1 MQKRNTPIQ
10 RLLPYP
16 KRSRFKR
23 DVITPARNRRLANN
37 LLFVLIKNPIVV
49 EVTNRVLYRVAQIL
63 FRVPIKQMRNTI
75 TFLIVYPSHPDRWN
89 RVIHHTAKIHFF
101 WQKSEYHR
109 TFAKLMAC
117 NLSHNLIKHY
127 ADHLRL
133 ELSLS
138 ENSVEAYCH
147 DVNLFLQYLES
158 QNEST
163 EIKDIKQATVENF
176 FAYLYDMNIG
186 ASSQARIL
194 SGLKSFWRYLTQESL
209 TEKDPT
215 ELIVSPSMGR
225 HLPEVLSY
233 EEIQKMIDSIDL
245 SQPNGHRNKAMI
257 EVMYGCGLRVS
268 ELIGLQI
275 SNIYKDDGFLRIFGK
290 GSKERLVPIGD
301 SSLKI
306 LFQYIEGA
314 RLHIKPKPKY
324 TDTVF
329 LNSRGTGLT
338 RQTVFLL
345 VKELAERNGIHKT
358 ISPHTFRHSFAT
370 HLLEGGAN
378 LLAVQQM
385 LGHASVS
392 TTEIYTHISD
402 DLLRETLMDFHPRN
416 RS

>member
-1 MQKRNTPIQ
+1 MGNINQ
-10 RLLPYP
+10 
-16 KRSRFKR
+16 
-23 DVITPARNRRLANN
+23 
-37 LLFVLIKNPIVV
+37 
-49 EVTNRVLYRVAQIL
+49 
-63 FRVPIKQMRNTI
+63 
-75 TFLIVYPSHPDRWN
+75 
-89 RVIHHTAKIHFF
+89 
-101 WQKSEYHR
+101 
-109 TFAKLMAC
+109 
-117 NLSHNLIKHY
+117 NLIKHY

-138 ENSVEAYCH
+138 DNSVEAYCH
-147 DVNLFLQYLES
+147 DVHLFLQYLET
-158 QNEST
+158 QNLST
-163 EIKDIKQATVENF
+163 EVNDIKQDTIENF
-176 FAYLYDMNIG
+176 FAYLYDLNIG
-186 ASSQARIL
+186 ATSQARIL
-194 SGLKSFWRYLTQESL
+194 SGLKSFWRYLIQENL
-209 TEKDPT
+209 AENDPT
-215 ELIVSPSMGR
+215 MLINSPSLGR

-275 SNIYKDDGFLRIFGK
+275 SNIYRKDGFLRIFGK

-314 RLHIKPKPKY
+314 RLHITPKPKF
-324 TDTVF
+324 TDIVF
-329 LNSRGTGLT
+329 LNNRGTGLT
-338 RQTVFLL
+338 RQSVFLL

-402 DLLRETLMDFHPRN
+402 DLLRETLTEFHPRLK
-416 RS
+416 RK

>member
-1 MQKRNTPIQ
+1 MDK
-10 RLLPYP
+10 
-16 KRSRFKR
+16 
-23 DVITPARNRRLANN
+23 
-37 LLFVLIKNPIVV
+37 
-49 EVTNRVLYRVAQIL
+49 
-63 FRVPIKQMRNTI
+63 
-75 TFLIVYPSHPDRWN
+75 HPVN
-89 RVIHHTAKIHFF
+89 I
-101 WQKSEYHR
+101 SP
-109 TFAKLMAC
+109 
-117 NLSHNLIKHY
+117 NLIKHFAGY
-127 ADHLRL
+127 LRL

-158 QNEST
+158 QNIST
-163 EIKDIKQATVENF
+163 EINTITQEIIDNF
-176 FAYLYDMNIG
+176 LTFLYDLNIG
-186 ASSQARIL
+186 ATSQARIL
-194 SGLKSFWRYLTQESL
+194 SGLKSFWRYLLQEEI
-209 TEKDPT
+209 TDTDPT
-215 ELIVSPSMGR
+215 LLISSPSLGR
-225 HLPEVLSY
+225 HLPEVLTY

-245 SQPNGHRNKAMI
+245 SQPNGHRNKALI

-275 SNIYKDDGFLRIFGK
+275 SNIYREDGFLRIIGK

-301 SSLKI
+301 NSLKI

-314 RLHIKPKPKY
+314 RLHISAKPKF

-338 RQTVFLL
+338 RQMVFLI
-345 VKELAERNGIHKT
+345 VKDLAERNGISKT

-402 DLLRETLMDFHPRN
+402 ELLRDTLTTYHPRFRN
-416 RS
+416 E

>member
-1 MQKRNTPIQ
+1 MENINT
-10 RLLPYP
+10 
-16 KRSRFKR
+16 
-23 DVITPARNRRLANN
+23 T
-37 LLFVLIKNPIVV
+37 
-49 EVTNRVLYRVAQIL
+49 
-63 FRVPIKQMRNTI
+63 
-75 TFLIVYPSHPDRWN
+75 
-89 RVIHHTAKIHFF
+89 
-101 WQKSEYHR
+101 
-109 TFAKLMAC
+109 
-117 NLSHNLIKHY
+117 LIKHY

-138 ENSVEAYCH
+138 DNSVEAYCH

-158 QNEST
+158 QNIST
-163 EIKDIKQATVENF
+163 EVNDINQDTIENF
-176 FAYLYDMNIG
+176 FAYLYDLNIG
-186 ASSQARIL
+186 ASSQTRIL
-194 SGLKSFWRYLTQESL
+194 SGLKSFYRFLLQENLT
-209 TEKDPT
+209 TKDPT
-215 ELIVSPSMGR
+215 ALITSPSRGR

-233 EEIQKMIDSIDL
+233 PEIQKMIDSIDL
-245 SQPNGHRNKAMI
+245 SLPNGHRNKAMI

-268 ELIGLQI
+268 ELISLQI
-275 SNIYKDDGFLRIFGK
+275 SDIYRSDGFLRIFGK

-314 RLHIKPKPKY
+314 RLHVKPKPKY

-345 VKELAERNGIHKT
+345 VKELAEKNGIKKS

-402 DLLRETLMDFHPRN
+402 DLLRETLTEFHPRLKRN
-416 RS
+416 NS

>member
-1 MQKRNTPIQ
+1 MGRGTIG
-10 RLLPYP
+10 
-16 KRSRFKR
+16 
-23 DVITPARNRRLANN
+23 
-37 LLFVLIKNPIVV
+37 
-49 EVTNRVLYRVAQIL
+49 
-63 FRVPIKQMRNTI
+63 FRVP
-75 TFLIVYPSHPDRWN
+75 
-89 RVIHHTAKIHFF
+89 FF
-101 WQKSEYHR
+101 C
-109 TFAKLMAC
+109 TFANPMDKPKQ
-117 NLSHNLIKHY
+117 NISKNLIKHF
-127 ADHLRL
+127 ADYLRL

-138 ENSVEAYCH
+138 DNSVEAYCH
-147 DVNLFLQYLES
+147 DVHLFLQYLES
-158 QNEST
+158 QNVSA
-163 EIKDIKQATVENF
+163 EISNIKQNTIENF
-176 FAYLYDMNIG
+176 FAYLYDLNIG
-186 ASSQARIL
+186 ATSQARIL
-194 SGLKSFWRYLTQESL
+194 SGLKSFWRYLTQENL
-209 TEKDPT
+209 ADTDPT
-215 ELIVSPSMGR
+215 MLISSPTLGR

-275 SNIYKDDGFLRIFGK
+275 SDIYKEDGFLRIFGT

-306 LFQYIEGA
+306 LFNYIEGA
-314 RLHIKPKPKY
+314 RLHINVKPKF

-338 RQTVFLL
+338 RQMVFLI
-345 VKELAERNGIHKT
+345 VKDLAEKNGITKT

-402 DLLRETLMDFHPRN
+402 ELLRDTLTTYHPRFKTK
-416 RS
+416 

>member
-1 MQKRNTPIQ
+1 MDQQPVN
-10 RLLPYP
+10 
-16 KRSRFKR
+16 
-23 DVITPARNRRLANN
+23 ITP
-37 LLFVLIKNPIVV
+37 
-49 EVTNRVLYRVAQIL
+49 
-63 FRVPIKQMRNTI
+63 
-75 TFLIVYPSHPDRWN
+75 
-89 RVIHHTAKIHFF
+89 
-101 WQKSEYHR
+101 
-109 TFAKLMAC
+109 
-117 NLSHNLIKHY
+117 NLIKHF
-127 ADHLRL
+127 ADYLRL

-147 DVNLFLQYLES
+147 DVHLFLQYLECRDGACPA
-158 QNEST
+158 ST
-163 EIKDIKQATVENF
+163 AIDDITQDTIENF
-176 FAYLYDMNIG
+176 FAYLYDLNIG
-186 ASSQARIL
+186 ATSQARIL

-209 TEKDPT
+209 TDKDPT
-215 ELIVSPSMGR
+215 ILISSPSMGR
-225 HLPEVLSY
+225 HLPEVLTY

-275 SNIYKDDGFLRIFGK
+275 SDIYRNDGFLRIIGK
-290 GSKERLVPIGD
+290 GNKERLVPIGD

-314 RLHIKPKPKY
+314 RLHVNVQPKF

-338 RQTVFLL
+338 RQMVFLI
-345 VKELAERNGIHKT
+345 VKDLAEKNGISKT

-385 LGHASVS
+385 LGHSSVS

-402 DLLRETLMDFHPRN
+402 ELLRDTLTSYHPRFKKY
-416 RS
+416 

>member
-1 MQKRNTPIQ
+1 MAQPSQN
-10 RLLPYP
+10 L
-16 KRSRFKR
+16 
-23 DVITPARNRRLANN
+23 NR
-37 LLFVLIKNPIVV
+37 
-49 EVTNRVLYRVAQIL
+49 
-63 FRVPIKQMRNTI
+63 
-75 TFLIVYPSHPDRWN
+75 
-89 RVIHHTAKIHFF
+89 
-101 WQKSEYHR
+101 
-109 TFAKLMAC
+109 
-117 NLSHNLIKHY
+117 NLIKHY

-138 ENSVEAYCH
+138 DNSVEAYCH

-158 QNEST
+158 LKRST
-163 EIKDIKQATVENF
+163 ELNDIRQDTIESF
-176 FAYLYDMNIG
+176 FAYLYDLNIG
-186 ASSQARIL
+186 ATSQTRIL
-194 SGLKSFWRYLTQESL
+194 SGLKSFYRFLLQEKLAS
-209 TEKDPT
+209 KDPT
-215 ELIVSPSMGR
+215 ALITSPSRGR

-233 EEIQKMIDSIDL
+233 EEIQKMLDSIDL
-245 SQPNGHRNKAMI
+245 SLPNGHRNKAMI

-268 ELIGLQI
+268 ELISLQI
-275 SNIYKDDGFLRIFGK
+275 SDIYRNDGFLRIFGK

-314 RLHIKPKPKY
+314 RVHVTPKPKY

-345 VKELAERNGIHKT
+345 VKELAEKNGIKKS

-402 DLLRETLMDFHPRN
+402 DLLRETLTEFHPRLKHPSN
-416 RS
+416 P

>member
-1 MQKRNTPIQ
+1 MSRVFNT
-10 RLLPYP
+10 
-16 KRSRFKR
+16 
-23 DVITPARNRRLANN
+23 
-37 LLFVLIKNPIVV
+37 
-49 EVTNRVLYRVAQIL
+49 
-63 FRVPIKQMRNTI
+63 
-75 TFLIVYPSHPDRWN
+75 
-89 RVIHHTAKIHFF
+89 
-101 WQKSEYHR
+101 
-109 TFAKLMAC
+109 MAT
-117 NLSHNLIKHY
+117 NLSPNLIKHY

-138 ENSVEAYCH
+138 DNSVEAYCH
-147 DVNLFLQYLES
+147 DVGLFLQYLEN
-158 QNEST
+158 QNRST
-163 EIKDIKQATVENF
+163 DLGSVTQDTIENF
-176 FAYLYDMNIG
+176 FAYLYDLNIG
-186 ASSQARIL
+186 ATSQARIL
-194 SGLKSFWRYLTQESL
+194 SGLKSFWRYLIQENL
-209 TEKDPT
+209 TDKDPT
-215 ELIVSPSMGR
+215 ELITSPSLGR
-225 HLPEVLSY
+225 HLPEVLSV
-233 EEIQKMIDSIDL
+233 EEIQQMIDSIDL
-245 SQPNGHRNKAMI
+245 SQPTGHRNKAMI

-275 SNIYKDDGFLRIFGK
+275 SDIYREDGFLRIFGK

-306 LFQYIEGA
+306 LYQYIEGA
-314 RLHIKPKPKY
+314 RLHITPKPKF

-402 DLLRETLMDFHPRN
+402 DLLRETLTSFHPRLK
-416 RS
+416 

>member
-1 MQKRNTPIQ
+1 MENINK
-10 RLLPYP
+10 
-16 KRSRFKR
+16 
-23 DVITPARNRRLANN
+23 
-37 LLFVLIKNPIVV
+37 
-49 EVTNRVLYRVAQIL
+49 
-63 FRVPIKQMRNTI
+63 
-75 TFLIVYPSHPDRWN
+75 
-89 RVIHHTAKIHFF
+89 
-101 WQKSEYHR
+101 
-109 TFAKLMAC
+109 
-117 NLSHNLIKHY
+117 NLIKHY

-138 ENSVEAYCH
+138 DNSVEAYCH

-158 QNEST
+158 QNIST
-163 EIKDIKQATVENF
+163 EINDINQDTIENF
-176 FAYLYDMNIG
+176 FAYLYDLNIG
-186 ASSQARIL
+186 ASSQTRIL
-194 SGLKSFWRYLTQESL
+194 SGLKSFYRFLLQENLT
-209 TEKDPT
+209 TKDPT
-215 ELIVSPSMGR
+215 ALITSPSRGR

-233 EEIQKMIDSIDL
+233 PEIQKMIDSIDL
-245 SQPNGHRNKAMI
+245 SLPNGHRNKAMI

-268 ELIGLQI
+268 ELISLQI
-275 SNIYKDDGFLRIFGK
+275 SDIYKEDGFLRIFGK

-306 LFQYIEGA
+306 LYQYIDGA
-314 RLHIKPKPKY
+314 RLHITPKPKF

-345 VKELAERNGIHKT
+345 VKELAERNGISKS

-402 DLLRETLMDFHPRN
+402 DLLRETLMEYHPRMK
-416 RS
+416 R

>member
-1 MQKRNTPIQ
+1 M
-10 RLLPYP
+10 
-16 KRSRFKR
+16 
-23 DVITPARNRRLANN
+23 
-37 LLFVLIKNPIVV
+37 
-49 EVTNRVLYRVAQIL
+49 TNIS
-63 FRVPIKQMRNTI
+63 P
-75 TFLIVYPSHPDRWN
+75 
-89 RVIHHTAKIHFF
+89 
-101 WQKSEYHR
+101 
-109 TFAKLMAC
+109 
-117 NLSHNLIKHY
+117 NLIKHY

-138 ENSVEAYCH
+138 DNSVEAYCH

-158 QNEST
+158 QEQST
-163 EIKDIKQATVENF
+163 DIDEIKQKTIENF
-176 FAYLYDMNIG
+176 FAYLYDLNIG
-186 ASSQARIL
+186 ASSQTRIL
-194 SGLKSFWRYLTQESL
+194 SGLKSFYRFLLQENLT
-209 TEKDPT
+209 TKDPT
-215 ELIVSPSMGR
+215 ALITSPSRGR

-233 EEIQKMIDSIDL
+233 PEIQKMIDSIDL

-268 ELIGLQI
+268 ELISLQI
-275 SNIYKDDGFLRIFGK
+275 SDIYKEDGFLRIFGK

-306 LFQYIEGA
+306 LYQYINGA
-314 RLHIKPKPKY
+314 RLHITPKPKF

-345 VKELAERNGIHKT
+345 VKELAERNGISKS

-402 DLLRETLMDFHPRN
+402 DLLRETLMEYHPRMK
-416 RS
+416 R